1 MSDSVLDFYEGL
13 AEEYHLLFADWEQS
27 VDRQGAV
34 LDALLRRS
42 GAPPPRRVL
51 DCACGIGT
59 QALGLAA
66 RGYAVHATDLSPS
79 AVARAERE
87 ARAMHVSLTTG
98 VADMRMLDWQ
108 VPGTFHVVMS
118 CDNAMAH
125 LLEDSDLEDA
135 ANAMASRLVPG
146 GLLVASL
153 RDHSALLEKR
163 PRFTAERVLDTPLG
177 RRVLFQVWDWAV
189 DERQYTVRQFILR
202 QENGVWHTTEHTGIY
217 RLLQRVELEQALT
230 KAGLVDPR
238 WYTPEETGFNQPLI
252 TARRP

>member
-1 MSDSVLDFYEGL
+1 MPDSVLDFYEGL

-27 VDRQGAV
+27 VERQGAV

-66 RGYAVHATDLSPS
+66 RGFGVHATDLSPS

-87 ARAMHVSLTTG
+87 ARAMHVSITTG

-108 VPGTFHVVMS
+108 VPDTFDVVMA
-118 CDNAMAH
+118 CDNALAH
-125 LLEDSDLEDA
+125 LLEDSDLQDA

-153 RDHSALLEKR
+153 RDNAALLEKR

-189 DERQYTVRQFILR
+189 DDRQYTVRQFILR
-202 QENGVWHTTEHTGIY
+202 QESGIWHTTEHTGIY
-217 RLLQRVELEQALT
+217 RLLERLELERALT
-230 KAGLVDPR
+230 QAGLVDPR
-238 WYTPEETGFNQPLI
+238 WYSPEESGFYQPLI
-252 TARRP
+252 TVRKP